1 MNIRINAI
9 HFDASAQLES
19 FIEKK
24 VKKLDRYTDEILL
37 VEVFLKVVRPET
49 SENKDV
55 EIKVTVPN
63 SEMFVHKQAD
73 SFEEAVDLGI
83 ESLKRQVQKHKEK
96 VRGV

>member
-1 MNIRINAI
+1 MDIRINAI
-9 HFDASAQLES
+9 HFDTSAQLEG

-24 VKKLDRYTDEILL
+24 LNKLDRFFDEIIS
-37 VEVFLKVVRPET
+37 VDVYLKVVKPES

-63 SEMFVHKQAD
+63 SEMFVAKQAD
-73 SFEEAVDLGI
+73 SFEEAVDMCV
-83 ESLKRQVQKHKEK
+83 EALKRQVQKHKEK

>member
-24 VKKLDRYTDEILL
+24 VNKLDRFFDEIIS

-49 SENKDV
+49 AENKDV

-63 SEMFVHKQAD
+63 NEMFVQKQAD
-73 SFEEAVDLGI
+73 SFEAGVDMCVD
-83 ESLKRQVQKHKEK
+83 SLKRQVQKHKAK